1 MTESPYRNETWEF
14 LMTPIIFITSI
25 LMRIIVWTAPVGY
38 EVVFTIRA
46 LSEEELQE
54 YEDDWDDY
62 S

>member
-1 MTESPYRNETWEF
+1 MKESPYKNPTWEF
-14 LMTPIIFITSI
+14 LMTPIIMLTAI
-25 LMRIIVWTAPVGY
+25 LVRIIVWTAPVGY
-38 EVVFTIRA
+38 EIAFTIRA

>member
-1 MTESPYRNETWEF
+1 
-14 LMTPIIFITSI
+14 MTPFIVI
-25 LMRIIVWTAPVGY
+25 VAALMKFIVWTAPMGY
-38 EVVFTIRA
+38 EIIFSIRA